1 MEAVAMKPSEAQ
13 VPKLQVNQAMIVGR
27 IENATTFDYKGKR
40 VHEAIIRIAAPDT
53 YSMPGTVVVQST
65 YKLGN
70 KGDDIRVQVS
80 ITGIPTSW
88 TDRVT
93 GEVKGGANLRLIA
106 VE

>member
-1 MEAVAMKPSEAQ
+1 MEAVAIKPSEAQ
-13 VPKLQVNQAMIVGR
+13 SPKLQPNQAVIVGR
-27 IENATTFDYKGKR
+27 IENPATFEYKGKR
-40 VHEAIIRIAAPDT
+40 VHETIIRIAAADT

-65 YKLGN
+65 YKLGS
-70 KGDDIRVQVS
+70 KGDDVRVHVS

-88 TDRVT
+88 TDRAT